1 MGRNLIDDRYEL
13 LALVGSGGMAEVYLA
28 RDVVLDRE
36 VALKLLK
43 TRYAEDEEFVARF
56 RREAKSA
63 AAIASPY
70 VVPIFDR
77 ARQKTERT
85 TLPWSTYLEAL

>member
-1 MGRNLIDDRYEL
+1 M
-13 LALVGSGGMAEVYLA
+13 GSGGMAESWVA

-36 VALKLLK
+36 VAFKLLK

-63 AAIASPY
+63 AAIASPCGSHLRLGEAEDGTY
-70 VVPIFDR
+70 YIAMEYIPGGTKGPD
-77 ARQKTERT
+77 
-85 TLPWSTYLEAL
+85 PDHWSHHLEL